1 MARSTRLTVEDWVNA
16 AFDLLVAEGVA
27 GVKISRLCEQLG
39 VTKGSFY
46 WHFTDIDAL
55 MVAVAHR
62 WQELQA
68 ANMARVTE
76 LGSLPPAERIVAM
89 AGTLFDE
96 RVRAVEVAMRE
107 WARSDATVADA
118 VRAMDRLVVT
128 MVRDALIES
137 GFDQRTAEVRAAA
150 LLFAGIGFLH
160 NRDALGPLHADELH
174 EVFAVF
180 TAR

>member
-1 MARSTRLTVEDWVNA
+1 MARAPRLSVEDWVNA

-46 WHFTDIDAL
+46 WHFTDIDGL
-55 MVAVAHR
+55 MVAVARR

-76 LGSLPPAERIVAM
+76 LGSLPPAKRIEAM

-107 WARSDATVADA
+107 WARTDATVAEA

-128 MVRDALIES
+128 MVRDALVES
-137 GFDQRTAEVRAAA
+137 GFDQRTAEIRAAA

-160 NRDALGPLHADELH
+160 HRDALGPFDADGLH